1 MSDDT
6 RHAIFSTALGP
17 AGVAWTA
24 EGLVGLAF
32 AEGTDE
38 ATRARLA
45 ALGAPEAGDPP
56 AWAQAAI
63 DGVIALLAGGDP
75 DLRAVPL
82 DLRSVPPFHRRV
94 YDVARAIP
102 RGQTRT
108 YAQVARD
115 AGSPAATRAVG
126 QAMAQNPLPIIV
138 PCHRVLGAGRSLGGF
153 SAPGGVD
160 TKARLLAIEGAAS
173 QTSLPFGKTPPT
185 PSA

>member
-1 MSDDT
+1 MSEEK
-6 RHAIFSTALGP
+6 RHALFTTALGP
-17 AGVAWTA
+17 AGVAWTE
-24 EGLVGLAF
+24 EGLCALAF
-32 AEGTDE
+32 AEGSEE

-45 ALGAPEAGDPP
+45 AVGAPLEGDPP
-56 AWAQAAI
+56 GWVRAAI

-75 DLRAVPL
+75 DLRDVPL
-82 DLRSVPPFHRRV
+82 DLRGVSPFHRRV
-94 YDVARAIP
+94 YDVTRSIP

-108 YAQVARD
+108 YAVVARM

-126 QAMAQNPLPIIV
+126 QAMGQNPLPIIV

-173 QTSLPFGKTPPT
+173 QTSLPFGRNPRIP
-185 PSA
+185 

>member
-1 MSDDT
+1 MSDEA
-6 RHAIFSTALGP
+6 RHALFHTALGP

-32 AEGTDE
+32 DEGSEE

-45 ALGAPEAGDPP
+45 ALDAPVAGDPP
-56 AWAQAAI
+56 GWVQAAI

-75 DLRAVPL
+75 DLRPLPL
-82 DLRSVPPFHRRV
+82 DLRCVPPFHRRV
-94 YDVARAIP
+94 YDVARSIP

-108 YAQVARD
+108 YAAVARA

-153 SAPGGVD
+153 SAPGGLD
-160 TKARLLAIEGAAS
+160 TKARLLVIEGGAS
-173 QTSLPFGKTPPT
+173 QTSLPFGKNPQSP
-185 PSA
+185 